1 MARKSTTTGDIVK
14 LKVTL
19 TGIRPPVWRR
29 LLLPAGMTLGDLHD
43 AIQSSMGW
51 ENAHLHDFDVDGRR
65 YGDPGTTDEVI
76 NEERLTLAEIH
87 RTGIERFKYTY
98 DFGDDWVHL
107 ITIEGTIP
115 TVAGQRYPAC
125 IAGKRSCP
133 PEDCGGPY
141 RLCPLP
147 RGEKRSVP
155 PRSCGNVELG
165 GTRTSTPTGFPSW
178 RPMRPLRPA
187 GTRHPL
193 NVDHLRGERPAI
205 AVGPCCAASVRQA
218 WARATVAARPGH
230 PGGSPRHPGRH
241 CSPRA

>member
-51 ENAHLHDFDVDGRR
+51 EDAHLHDFDIDGRR
-65 YGDPGTTDEVI
+65 YGDPTTIDEVI
-76 NEERLTLAEIH
+76 NEERLTLAGIH
-87 RTGIERFKYTY
+87 RTGIERFTYTY

-115 TVAGQRYPAC
+115 DRGHDPRRRRATLPRVHRRQTILPAGGLRRTV
-125 IAGKRSCP
+125 
-133 PEDCGGPY
+133 

-147 RGEKRSVP
+147 RGEKRSGP
-155 PRSCGNVELG
+155 PRSYGNVELG
-165 GTRTSTPTGFPSW
+165 GRG
-178 RPMRPLRPA
+178 LRPRRVFRHGGRCVRCGPLPR
-187 GTRHPL
+187 GTRSSLTIAPRRAA
-193 NVDHLRGERPAI
+193 NYRGGTMLRGVCPAG
-205 AVGPCCAASVRQA
+205 VGSGDGAGAPGAPCRTIPPP
-218 WARATVAARPGH
+218 W
-230 PGGSPRHPGRH
+230 
-241 CSPRA
+241 

>member
-1 MARKSTTTGDIVK
+1 MAGKSTTTGDIVK

-65 YGDPGTTDEVI
+65 YGDPGTTDDVI
-76 NEERLTLAEIH
+76 SEERLTLAAIH

-141 RLCPLP
+141 GYAHFLW
-147 RGEKRSVP
+147 
-155 PRSCGNVELG
+155 
-165 GTRTSTPTGFPSW
+165 W
-178 RPMRPLRPA
+178 RPS
-187 GTRHPL
+187 
-193 NVDHLRGERPAI
+193 AI
-205 AVGPCCAASVRQA
+205 APDETRITSRPSRLSAATSAQSEVSHSRRNAPVSASTSKAEPILMTMQRAPCRRSLIVVDYLQQENTRGCCRMSTTIRQC
-218 WARATVAARPGH
+218 
-230 PGGSPRHPGRH
+230 PRTH
-241 CSPRA
+241 A